1 MFGLGFLV
9 KGALSVGKHLIG
21 GHLVTGGAFG
31 VANGV
36 ENAVSGLGWR
46 FFVGAGTA
54 LYITQPE
61 VRDAINALIGAI
73 KDVIL

>member
-1 MFGLGFLV
+1 MFGLGFLI

-21 GHLVTGGAFG
+21 GHLVGGGALG

-61 VRDAINALIGAI
+61 VRDAINSLVGAI